1 MDRRHLRL
9 IAYSLAACAPALG
22 LVIAVAPGA
31 SAASSG
37 SSSSY
42 AHALAAARAAIRHLS
57 IGQHATDHAVGPRS
71 RVKGLTQVQST
82 NWSGYADTS
91 STFSTVTGNWTE
103 PAVSCSGGRTMYAA
117 FWVGIDGFT
126 SGSVEQDGTL
136 AECSGGR
143 AFYFTWW
150 EMYPTNAIQTVGSSV
165 QPGDSISASVVRSG
179 TSYTLKITD
188 STHPAN
194 SFTTTQSC
202 SNCANSSAEWIAEAP
217 SSGSVLPLANF
228 GTWTLSGA
236 TVNSGVISTFPDDE
250 ITMVDNRGLVKAQ
263 PGPLNGS
270 GNRFSVTWVR
280 ST

>member
-1 MDRRHLRL
+1 MHRRIPLL
-9 IAYSLAACAPALG
+9 LTCTIAACAPVLG
-22 LVIAVAPGA
+22 LVIAVAPDA
-31 SAASSG
+31 SATSSPT
-37 SSSSY
+37 SSY

-103 PAVSCSGGRTMYAA
+103 PSVNCSGGRTTYAA

-136 AECSGGR
+136 AECSGGS

-165 QPGDSISASVVRSG
+165 QPGDSISASVARSG

-236 TVNSGVISTFPDDE
+236 SVNSGTISSFPDDE
-250 ITMVDNRGLVKAQ
+250 ITMVDNRGRVKAQ

-270 GNRFSVTWVR
+270 GNGFSVTWVR